1 MNRLLNRCAHL
12 LLTLACLCCA
22 ASQLRPL
29 PTRAAPVLLRP
40 ADAAT
45 RTRVNEAY
53 GQLPL
58 SFEVNRGQ
66 ADPAVKF
73 LVRSGNYH
81 LSLTST
87 AAAVL
92 GLGANAQPTIVQME
106 LVGAHPSPP
115 VEGLDELPGQSHYL
129 IGNDPKQWRRGVA
142 TYARVRYASVY
153 PGVDLIYYGN
163 QQQLEYDFIVAPGA
177 EPGIIKLAF
186 NGAERMSLDDG
197 GDLMLRTASGE
208 VRQRR
213 PIVYQETD
221 GRRQFIAGAYVL
233 KGREV
238 GFRVAE
244 YDRSRPLVID
254 PVISYFTLSHQDGA
268 QFSGIALDAAGNVY
282 VTGTTTTLDF
292 PTSNPLQSGRGD
304 GGDGD
309 AFVTK
314 LNAAG
319 TALIYSTYF
328 GGSGREE
335 SNGLAVDAAGNAH
348 IIGTTL
354 SADLPLANP
363 LQATHHGSIYKST
376 NGGRSWTASH
386 TGLPTINVSALAIS
400 RSNPAVIYAGG
411 DSLSSG
417 SSAIRAVKAGGVYKS
432 TDGGRSWRA
441 VNDGLPPDLQIKALA
456 VDPTNTEVVY
466 FSHATLSQG
475 FLNTGIYRSRDGGAS
490 WQAAEPI
497 STVSALAIDPQQ
509 PTTIYAVG
517 GYSVAKS
524 TDGGASWRASGS
536 FARSVAALAIDPT
549 DSAKIYTGGQG
560 ESVANGSS
568 FYKSANSG
576 ASWNLSST
584 CLQNA
589 VNAIAIDPLTPT
601 TIYLGATG
609 PERPHSF
616 SDGVYKSTDGG
627 NSWCAVRAHLPNHR
641 IYTLAIDPKV
651 PATLYAGAYDGV
663 FKSTDGANTW
673 NAAQSGLPNTQ
684 VNALVIDPANPAT
697 LYAGLR
703 SNADVFV
710 AKLNASGSGLIYSTY
725 LGGSTDE
732 QGRDIAVDTDGN
744 AYLTGTT
751 ISLDFPTTPG
761 ALQPTGNVDH
771 FYFGFDNALVSD
783 AFITKLNATGTAM
796 IYSTYF
802 DRSGNSEQGSAIAV
816 DGAGNAYI
824 AGTPSFVMKLNA
836 AGSALAY
843 PPQLL
848 NGEPNDIAVDAA
860 GNALVVTTVANIVRP
875 MVKTEVLVTKL
886 NAIGA
891 RDYAVYLGGAE
902 DDYGAGIAV
911 DAQGNVYVTGTTSS
925 INFPISPGALET
937 GPGIFLAKLNATGQA
952 LFYSTTFNGNHSGG
966 VALDAAGNAYIAGE
980 NDASAFIA
988 KLDLS
993 DQRATGQPLA
1003 NVSAAGFQSAATPF
1017 LGIPPPLAGES
1028 LVAAF
1033 GSNLAA
1039 TTDAASGLPLPTT
1052 LAGTTVTIKDQAGI
1066 ERLAPLFFV
1075 SPAQINYQVPPGT
1088 PAGNA
1093 TVIVTN
1099 SEHRFSFAGVA
1110 IVLVQ
1115 PGVFA
1120 ANATGQGVAAATALR
1135 IKADGAQSLEPV
1147 ARLDPASKRFVAA
1160 PIDLGAET
1168 DQVFLAL
1175 FGTGWRRRS
1184 SEAAVRV
1191 GVGGVNAPVTYAGA
1205 QGDLV
1210 GLDQINV
1217 RLPRSLAG
1225 RGEVD
1230 VVVTVDGQTAN
1241 TVKVSI
1247 K

>member
-1 MNRLLNRCAHL
+1 M
-12 LLTLACLCCA
+12 
-22 ASQLRPL
+22 Q
-29 PTRAAPVLLRP
+29 
-40 ADAAT
+40 
-45 RTRVNEAY
+45 
-53 GQLPL
+53 
-58 SFEVNRGQ
+58 
-66 ADPAVKF
+66 
-73 LVRSGNYH
+73 
-81 LSLTST
+81 
-87 AAAVL
+87 
-92 GLGANAQPTIVQME
+92 
-106 LVGAHPSPP
+106 LVGAHPAPL
-115 VEGLDELPGQSHYL
+115 VEGLDELPGRSHYL
-129 IGNDPKQWRRGVA
+129 LGKDQKQWRTNVV
-142 TYARVRYASVY
+142 TYARVRYAGVY

-163 QQQLEYDFIVAPGA
+163 GRQLEYDFIVAPGA
-177 EPGIIKLAF
+177 EPGVIKLAF
-186 NGAERMSLDDG
+186 DGAERMSLDDSG
-197 GDLMLRTASGE
+197 ELVLRTASGE

-221 GRRQFIAGAYVL
+221 GRRQFISGGYVL

-238 GFRVAE
+238 GFRIAA

-254 PVISYFTLSHQDGA
+254 PVISYFTLSNQDAA

-292 PTSNPLQSGRGD
+292 PTANPLQSGRGD

-328 GGSGREE
+328 GGSGRDE

-376 NGGRSWTASH
+376 DGGRSWTASH

-400 RSNPAVIYAGG
+400 RSNPLVIYAGG

-417 SSAIRAVKAGGVYKS
+417 SSFIQPIKAGGIYKS

-441 VNDGLPPDLQIKALA
+441 VNNGLPPNLQVKALA
-456 VDPTNTEVVY
+456 VDPTNAEVVY

-490 WQAAEPI
+490 WQAAEPVGA
-497 STVSALAIDPQQ
+497 VSALAIDPQQ

-517 GYSVAKS
+517 GYGVAKS
-524 TDGGASWRASGS
+524 TDGGASWQGSGS
-536 FARSVAALAIDPT
+536 FALSVAALAIDPT

-560 ESVANGSS
+560 ESVANESS
-568 FYKSANSG
+568 FYKSANG
-576 ASWNLSST
+576 GVSWNLSST
-584 CLQNA
+584 CLKNS

-601 TIYLGATG
+601 TIYLGTTG

-616 SDGVYKSTDGG
+616 SDSVYKSTDGG
-627 NSWCAVRAHLPNHR
+627 NSWCAVRAHLPDHR
-641 IYTLAIDPKV
+641 VYTLALDPKA

-663 FKSTDGANTW
+663 FKSTDGADTW
-673 NAAQSGLPNTQ
+673 NAVRSGLPNTQ
-684 VNALVIDPANPAT
+684 VNALVVDPAIPAT

-710 AKLNASGSGLIYSTY
+710 AKLNASGSALIYATY

-732 QGRDIAVDTDGN
+732 QGRDIAVDAAGN

-751 ISLDFPTTPG
+751 ISLDFPTTTG

-771 FYFGFDNALVSD
+771 FYFGADNSLVSD
-783 AFITKLNATGTAM
+783 GFVTKLNATGTELV
-796 IYSTYF
+796 YSTYF
-802 DRSGNSEQGSAIAV
+802 DDKGRPEQGDAIAV
-816 DGAGNAYI
+816 DAAGNAYI

-836 AGSALAY
+836 AGSALVY

-848 NGEPNDIAVDAA
+848 NGEPNDITVDAA

-911 DAQGNVYVTGTTSS
+911 DAQGNAYVTGTTSS
-925 INFPISPGALET
+925 TNFPTSPGALST
-937 GPGIFLAKLNATGQA
+937 GPGIFLTKLNAIGQA

-993 DQRATGQPLA
+993 DHRASGSPLA
-1003 NVSAAGFQSAATPF
+1003 NVSAASFQSVATPF

-1028 LVAAF
+1028 IAAAF

-1039 TTDAASGLPLPTT
+1039 TTGAAAGLPLPTT
-1052 LAGTTVTIKDQAGI
+1052 LAGTTVIIKDQAGI

-1099 SEHRFSFAGVA
+1099 SDHRFSFAGVA
-1110 IVLVQ
+1110 IVAVQ

-1120 ANATGQGVAAATALR
+1120 ANAIGQGVAAATWLR
-1135 IKADGAQSLEPV
+1135 IKADGAQSFEPV
-1147 ARLDPASKRFVAA
+1147 ARLDPASNRFVAA
-1160 PIDLGAET
+1160 PVDLGPET

-1175 FGTGWRRRS
+1175 FGTGWRGRS
-1184 SEAAVRV
+1184 SEAAAHVQV
-1191 GVGGVNAPVTYAGA
+1191 GDVDAPVTYAGE
-1205 QGDLV
+1205 QGDLI
-1210 GLDQINV
+1210 GLDQLNV

-1230 VVVTVDGQTAN
+1230 VVVTVDGKTAN
-1241 TVKVSI
+1241 TVRISI